1 MAEKSTHL
9 GNRAYATVGKDGTL
23 LITANDH
30 RPQLATDLVFIS
42 EAGLEVLIDFIDE
55 HYGPQQ

>member
-9 GNRAYATVGKDGTL
+9 GDGAYASIEDDGTMV
-23 LITANDH
+23 ITANDH

-42 EAGLEVLIDFIDE
+42 EAGLKVLIDFIDE